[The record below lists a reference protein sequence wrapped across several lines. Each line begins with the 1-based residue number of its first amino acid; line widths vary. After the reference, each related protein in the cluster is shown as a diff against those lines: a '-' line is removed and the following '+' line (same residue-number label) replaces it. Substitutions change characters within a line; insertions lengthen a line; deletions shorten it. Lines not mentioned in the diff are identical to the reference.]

1 MITKLARR
9 SFFPTLGLILA
20 ASLSSGQEAKKKAD
34 NPGPKFRIE
43 QPVVCSKIDGFEN
56 YEELPNSE
64 QTADEKLVV
73 YFRPRD
79 YKIVPKGD
87 QFAAK
92 FTQDGQIRGAG
103 SKKVLR
109 RKDDILEYEA
119 VAKKPPRSVYL
130 SNHVALKGLP
140 PGEYEYDV
148 ILRDENDE
156 NKTEVTAS
164 VKFRIVAAKLPK
176 SPE

>member
-1 MITKLARR
+1 MSKFVRR
-9 SFFPTLGLILA
+9 SFLGALGFVLSVFP
-20 ASLSSGQEAKKKAD
+20 SYGQETKKAD
-34 NPGPKFRIE
+34 RADGLTLRIE

-56 YEELPNSE
+56 YDELPNGE
-64 QTADEKLVV
+64 QTADEKLLV

-92 FTQDGQIRGAG
+92 FTEDAQIRPAG

-109 RKDDILEYEA
+109 RKDDILEYEG
-119 VAKKPPRSVYL
+119 VARKPPRSVYL
-130 SNHVALKGLP
+130 SNTFALKGLP

-148 ILRDENDE
+148 ILRDENDD
-156 NKTEVTAS
+156 KKPEVTAT
-164 VKFRIVAAKLPK
+164 VKFRIVEAKPPK
-176 SPE
+176 SSE